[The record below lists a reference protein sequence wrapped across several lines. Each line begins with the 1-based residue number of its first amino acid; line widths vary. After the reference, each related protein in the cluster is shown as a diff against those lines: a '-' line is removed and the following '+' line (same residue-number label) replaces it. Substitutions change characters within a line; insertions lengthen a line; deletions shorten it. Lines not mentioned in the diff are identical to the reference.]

1 MKTLTIPLRTSLLIV
16 WFTLPV
22 MHPRL
27 RADPGVRLSIDEAFQ
42 GWLLLF
48 DGESIFGWD
57 DSANAEVKDGA
68 LVIATKDRPI
78 NLTSRGVFGPG
89 VLRWRYRLA
98 AGHEAFIDW
107 HGRHR
112 LTPTGNDISSHSH
125 RSTDADAAPV
135 TITVPA
141 HTVVHILHLAI
152 RPDYRVSLF
161 DGQSLSGWRRYQ
173 GDPKREKS
181 EFTISPEGY
190 LHVRGGP
197 GDLQTTEQFADFLLH
212 VEARTNGDGL
222 NSGIFF
228 RALPHQYQQ
237 GYEAQI
243 HHRYLANDR
252 HRPADFG
259 TGGIYR
265 RKPARKVVSNDR
277 EWFTLT
283 VQAHGNR
290 LLTWVNGY
298 PTCDFEDD
306 RSPHENPRSG
316 KKTSAGVISI
326 QGHEPTTDLDFRK
339 ILLCPLHSSH

>member
-1 MKTLTIPLRTSLLIV
+1 MKSLAILTNTAVVILWLAIPGTN
-16 WFTLPV
+16 
-22 MHPRL
+22 PRL
-27 RADPGVRLSIDEAFQ
+27 RADPGQALSLEEAFQ
-42 GWLLLF
+42 GWLSLY
-48 DGESIFGWD
+48 DGESNFGWEG
-57 DSANAEVKDGA
+57 SMSSEVRDGVLVLAAKDQS
-68 LVIATKDRPI
+68 VTWK
-78 NLTSRGVFGPG
+78 SRGVFGPG
-89 VLRWRYRLA
+89 VLHWRYRLA

-112 LTPTGNDISSHSH
+112 LTPTANDVSSDSHHS
-125 RSTDADAAPV
+125 TVADAVPV

-161 DGQSLSGWRRYQ
+161 NGQSLSGWRRYQ

-228 RALPHQYQQ
+228 RALPQQYQQ

-252 HRPADFG
+252 RRPADFG

-306 RSPHENPRSG
+306 RPPHDNPRSG

-326 QGHEPTTDLDFRK
+326 QGHDPTTDLDFRK
-339 ILLCPLHSSH
+339 ILLCPLPSSH